1 MIFHAMEDWLCVKTD
16 DNPVLVVEPPF
27 AKRSRR
33 EKFEFELFPT
43 LGLRSCCLKSL
54 RFQD

>member
-33 EKFEFELFPT
+33 EKFEFDLFPT
-43 LGLRSCCLKSL
+43 LGLRSWCLKSL